1 MQNEELRTRKN
12 WTDEEV
18 AQIVGGY
25 RLTDGQQ
32 QDYATKIGISKN
44 ALSYCVQKSRM
55 LDLRARFPGYFGDT
69 ERVVHDTVTAS
80 ELALAKL
87 EIDGLKIA
95 NARLAGE
102 LEKAKRRLGKAVN
115 MLLDD

>member
-32 QDYATKIGISKN
+32 QDYAVKIGISKN
-44 ALSYCVQKSRM
+44 ALSYCVQKARM
-55 LDLRARFPGYFGDT
+55 LDLRRKFPGYFGDT
-69 ERVVHDTVTAS
+69 TKVVHDAQA
-80 ELALAKL
+80 ENQLALAKL
-87 EIDGLKIA
+87 EIDGLLAA
-95 NARLAGE
+95 NARLVAE
-102 LEKAKRRLGKAVN
+102 LDRTKRRLGKAVN